1 MGRICLTDT
10 HQGNAD
16 EVQTHIGDAQQ
27 SPTPIEQ
34 VGGPNYGRYVLFVL
48 IIVYIFN
55 FVDRQI
61 LSILAEEIKLD
72 LGIGD
77 AEIGFLYGTA
87 FAVFYAVF
95 GIPLGR
101 LADVWNRKKLISIG
115 LSFWSAMT
123 ALSGFSQNF
132 GQLAVCRFG
141 VGIGEASATPAAF
154 SMISDY
160 FSPKVRATV
169 LAIYSSGIYLG
180 AGIGLFLGGAIVA
193 AWHSWYPDP
202 TLAPL
207 GIKAWQA
214 AFLAVG
220 LPGILMAF
228 WVWTLREP
236 IRGASEGLVTPV
248 HPHPF
253 KATTSSFMSVLPG
266 FSLFALYAAGGTR
279 AVLMNLLTGAI
290 VAALFVGLYVAMPTL
305 LQWIALGIG
314 VYITVT
320 WIHYQKLTDPAC
332 YGMMFKS
339 KAFLASTVGFP
350 AISFVTYGIGFWSAP
365 FMQRFHGESIAD
377 AGLYLG
383 LGSAVGGFIGI
394 VLGGVVADYFR
405 SKTANARLYVGL
417 AIPVLAIP
425 LALGFLYTD
434 SVMMAYIYSFLFSV
448 ISPAWIGCAAS
459 TVNDLVMPRMR
470 ATASAYYLLMNT
482 FVGLALGPFLIGQF
496 SDLYFRAGVDSATAL
511 QSAMSWG
518 LAAFGLSAVALLLA
532 CRYLAD
538 DETNRLER
546 AAALGEPV

>member
-1 MGRICLTDT
+1 MTDVN
-10 HQGNAD
+10 HAD
-16 EVQTHIGDAQQ
+16 AATNEAE
-27 SPTPIEQ
+27 PIEQ
-34 VGGPNYGRYVLFVL
+34 VGGSNYGRYVLFVL

-55 FVDRQI
+55 FIDRQI

-87 FAVFYAVF
+87 FAIFYAVF

-101 LADVWNRKKLISIG
+101 LADVWNRKNLIALG

-123 ALSGFSQNF
+123 ALSGFAQNF
-132 GQLAVCRFG
+132 THLAVCRFG

-180 AGIGLFLGGAIVA
+180 SGIGLFLGGAIVQS
-193 AWHSWYPDP
+193 WHAWYPDP

-220 LPGILMAF
+220 IPGIFMAI
-228 WVWTLREP
+228 WVWTLKEP
-236 IRGASEGLVTPV
+236 IRGASEGLITPK

-253 KATTSSFMSVLPG
+253 KAASSSFMSVLPG
-266 FSLFALYAAGGTR
+266 FSLFALYQAGGIR
-279 AVLMNLLTGAI
+279 AVAMNVICASG
-290 VAALFVGLYVAMPTL
+290 VVALFYGLYVLMPTL

-314 VYITVT
+314 VYITIT
-320 WIHYQKLTDPAC
+320 WIHFQKLTDPAC

-339 KAFLASTVGFP
+339 KAFMAATVGFP
-350 AISFVTYGIGFWSAP
+350 AISFVTYGIGFWSPP
-365 FMQRFHGESIAD
+365 FMQRFHGETIAD

-383 LGSAVGGFIGI
+383 LGSAIGGFIGI
-394 VLGGVVADYFR
+394 VLGGVIADHFR
-405 SKTANARLYVGL
+405 AKTVNARLYVGL
-417 AIPVLAIP
+417 AIPLLAVP
-425 LALGFLYTD
+425 FALGFLYTQ
-434 SVMMAYIYSFLFSV
+434 SIVMAYIYSFLFSV

-470 ATASAYYLLMNT
+470 ATASAFYLLMNT

-496 SDLYFRAGVDSATAL
+496 SDLYNRSGVESADAL
-511 QSAMSWG
+511 QLAMTLG
-518 LAAFGLSAVALLLA
+518 LGAFALSVAALLLA

-538 DETNRLER
+538 DESSRLER
-546 AAALGEPV
+546 AAAFGEPI

>member
-1 MGRICLTDT
+1 MTDV
-10 HQGNAD
+10 NRAD
-16 EVQTHIGDAQQ
+16 EATNEAE
-27 SPTPIEQ
+27 PIEQ
-34 VGGPNYGRYVLFVL
+34 VGGTNYGRYVLFVL

-55 FVDRQI
+55 FIDRQI

-87 FAVFYAVF
+87 FAIFYAVF

-101 LADVWNRKKLISIG
+101 LADVWNRKNLIALG

-123 ALSGFSQNF
+123 ALSGFAQNF
-132 GQLAVCRFG
+132 THLAVCRFG

-180 AGIGLFLGGAIVA
+180 SGIGLFLGGAIVQS
-193 AWHSWYPDP
+193 WHAWYPDP

-220 LPGILMAF
+220 IPGILMAI
-228 WVWTLREP
+228 WVWTLKEP
-236 IRGASEGLVTPV
+236 IRGASEGLITPK

-253 KATTSSFMSVLPG
+253 KAASSSFMSVLPG
-266 FSLFALYAAGGTR
+266 FSLFALYQAGGIR
-279 AVLMNLLTGAI
+279 AVAMNVIYANG
-290 VAALFVGLYVAMPTL
+290 VVALFYGLYVVMPTL

-314 VYITVT
+314 VYITIT
-320 WIHYQKLTDPAC
+320 WIHFQKLTDPAC

-350 AISFVTYGIGFWSAP
+350 AISFVTYGIGFWSPP
-365 FMQRFHGESIAD
+365 FMQRFHGETIAD

-383 LGSAVGGFIGI
+383 LGSAIGGFIGI
-394 VLGGVVADYFR
+394 VLGGVIADHFR
-405 SKTANARLYVGL
+405 AKTVNARLYVGL
-417 AIPVLAIP
+417 AIPLLAAP
-425 LALGFLYTD
+425 FALGFLYTQ
-434 SVMMAYIYSFLFSV
+434 SIVMAYIYSFLFSV

-496 SDLYFRAGVDSATAL
+496 SDMYNRSGVASADAL
-511 QSAMSWG
+511 QLAMTLG
-518 LAAFGLSAVALLLA
+518 LGAFALSIAALLLA

-538 DETNRLER
+538 DESSRLER
-546 AAALGEPV
+546 AAAFGEPI

>member
-1 MGRICLTDT
+1 MTDVT
-10 HQGNAD
+10 RAEEATNDTQ
-16 EVQTHIGDAQQ
+16 
-27 SPTPIEQ
+27 PIEQ
-34 VGGPNYGRYVLFVL
+34 VGGTNYGRYVLFVL

-55 FVDRQI
+55 FIDRQI

-87 FAVFYAVF
+87 FAIFYAVF

-101 LADVWNRKKLISIG
+101 LADVWNRKNLISIG

-123 ALSGFSQNF
+123 ALSGFAQNF
-132 GQLAVCRFG
+132 THLAVCRFG

-180 AGIGLFLGGAIVA
+180 SGIGLFLAGAIVQS
-193 AWHSWYPDP
+193 WHAWYPDP

-220 LPGILMAF
+220 IPGILMAI
-228 WVWTLREP
+228 WVWTLKEP
-236 IRGASEGLVTPV
+236 IRGASEGLVTPK

-253 KATTSSFMSVLPG
+253 KAASGSFMSVLPG
-266 FSLFALYAAGGTR
+266 FSLFALYQAGGIR
-279 AVLMNLLTGAI
+279 AVATNVVCALV
-290 VAALFVGLYVAMPTL
+290 VAALFYGLYVVMPTL

-350 AISFVTYGIGFWSAP
+350 AISFVTYGIGFWSPP
-365 FMQRFHGESIAD
+365 FMQRFHGETIAD

-383 LGSAVGGFIGI
+383 LGSAIGGFIGI
-394 VLGGVVADYFR
+394 VLGGMIADYFR
-405 SKTANARLYVGL
+405 AKTVNARLYVGL
-417 AIPVLAIP
+417 AIPMLAVP
-425 LALGFLYTD
+425 FALGFLYTE
-434 SVMMAYIYSFLFSV
+434 SIVMAYIYSFLFSV

-496 SDLYFRAGVDSATAL
+496 SDIYYRAGVDSADAL
-511 QSAMSWG
+511 QSAMTWG
-518 LAAFGLSAVALLLA
+518 LGAFALSIAALLLA

-538 DETNRLER
+538 DESSRLDR
-546 AAALGEPV
+546 AAAFGEPI

>member
-1 MGRICLTDT
+1 MTDVN
-10 HQGNAD
+10 HAD
-16 EVQTHIGDAQQ
+16 AATNEAE
-27 SPTPIEQ
+27 PIEQ
-34 VGGPNYGRYVLFVL
+34 VGGSNYGRYVLFVL

-55 FVDRQI
+55 FIDRQI

-87 FAVFYAVF
+87 FAIFYAVF

-101 LADVWNRKKLISIG
+101 LADVWNRKNLIALG

-123 ALSGFSQNF
+123 ALSGFAQNF
-132 GQLAVCRFG
+132 THLAVCRFG

-180 AGIGLFLGGAIVA
+180 SGIGLFLGGAIVQS
-193 AWHSWYPDP
+193 WHAWYPDP

-220 LPGILMAF
+220 IPGILMAI
-228 WVWTLREP
+228 WVWTLKEP
-236 IRGASEGLVTPV
+236 IRGASEGLITPK

-253 KATTSSFMSVLPG
+253 KAASSSFMSVLPG
-266 FSLFALYAAGGTR
+266 FSLFALYQAGGIR
-279 AVLMNLLTGAI
+279 AVAMNVICASG
-290 VAALFVGLYVAMPTL
+290 VVALFYGLYVLMPTL

-314 VYITVT
+314 VYITIT
-320 WIHYQKLTDPAC
+320 WIHFQKLTDPAC

-339 KAFLASTVGFP
+339 KAFMAATVGFP
-350 AISFVTYGIGFWSAP
+350 AISFVTYGIGFWSPP
-365 FMQRFHGESIAD
+365 FMQRFHGETISD

-383 LGSAVGGFIGI
+383 LGSAIGGFIGI
-394 VLGGVVADYFR
+394 VLGGVIADHFR
-405 SKTANARLYVGL
+405 AKTVNARLYVGL
-417 AIPVLAIP
+417 AIPLLAVP
-425 LALGFLYTD
+425 FALGFLYTQ
-434 SVMMAYIYSFLFSV
+434 SIVMAYIYSFLFSV

-496 SDLYFRAGVDSATAL
+496 SDLYNRSGVESADAL
-511 QSAMSWG
+511 QLAMTLG
-518 LAAFGLSAVALLLA
+518 LGAFALSVAALLLA

-538 DETNRLER
+538 DESSRLER
-546 AAALGEPV
+546 AAAFGEPI

>member
-1 MGRICLTDT
+1 MTDVN
-10 HQGNAD
+10 HAD
-16 EVQTHIGDAQQ
+16 EATNEAE
-27 SPTPIEQ
+27 PIEQ
-34 VGGPNYGRYVLFVL
+34 VGGTNYGRYVLFVL

-55 FVDRQI
+55 FIDRQI

-87 FAVFYAVF
+87 FAIFYAVF

-101 LADVWNRKKLISIG
+101 LADVWNRKNLIALG

-123 ALSGFSQNF
+123 ALSGFAQNF
-132 GQLAVCRFG
+132 THLAVCRFG

-180 AGIGLFLGGAIVA
+180 SGIGLFLGGAIVQS
-193 AWHSWYPDP
+193 WHAWYPDP

-220 LPGILMAF
+220 IPGILMAI
-228 WVWTLREP
+228 WVWTLKEP
-236 IRGASEGLVTPV
+236 IRGASEGLITPK

-253 KATTSSFMSVLPG
+253 KAASSSFMSVLPG
-266 FSLFALYAAGGTR
+266 FSLFALYQAGGIR
-279 AVLMNLLTGAI
+279 AVAMNVIYANG
-290 VAALFVGLYVAMPTL
+290 VVALFYGLYVVMPTL

-314 VYITVT
+314 VYITIT
-320 WIHYQKLTDPAC
+320 WIHFQKLTDPAC

-350 AISFVTYGIGFWSAP
+350 AISFVTYGIGFWSPP
-365 FMQRFHGESIAD
+365 FMQRFHGETIAD

-383 LGSAVGGFIGI
+383 LGSAIGGFIGI
-394 VLGGVVADYFR
+394 VLGGVIADHFR
-405 SKTANARLYVGL
+405 AKTVNARLYVGL
-417 AIPVLAIP
+417 AIPLLAAP
-425 LALGFLYTD
+425 FALGFLYTQ
-434 SVMMAYIYSFLFSV
+434 SIVMAYIYSFLFSV

-496 SDLYFRAGVDSATAL
+496 SDMYNRSGVASADAL
-511 QSAMSWG
+511 QLAMTLG
-518 LAAFGLSAVALLLA
+518 LGAFALSIAALLLA

-538 DETNRLER
+538 DESSRLER
-546 AAALGEPV
+546 AAAFGEPI

>member
-1 MGRICLTDT
+1 MTKANQVASST
-10 HQGNAD
+10 EN
-16 EVQTHIGDAQQ
+16 TAQERQ
-27 SPTPIEQ
+27 PIEQ

-48 IIVYIFN
+48 IIVYICN
-55 FVDRQI
+55 CVDRQI

-87 FAVFYAVF
+87 FAIFYAVF

-101 LADVWNRKKLISIG
+101 LADVWNRKNLISIG

-123 ALSGFSQNF
+123 ALSGFAQSF
-132 GQLAVCRFG
+132 GHLAACRFG

-180 AGIGLFLGGAIVA
+180 SGIGLFLGGAIVQT
-193 AWHSWYPDP
+193 WHLWYPDP
-202 TLAPL
+202 ALAPL

-220 LPGILMAF
+220 IPGILMAV
-228 WVWTLREP
+228 WVWTLKEP
-236 IRGASEGLVTPV
+236 IRGASEGLLTKQ
-248 HPHPF
+248 HPQPF
-253 KATTSSFMSVLPG
+253 RATASSFTSVLPV
-266 FSLFALYAAGGTR
+266 FSLFALHASGGVRAVATNLFAGG
-279 AVLMNLLTGAI
+279 V
-290 VAALFVGLYVAMPTL
+290 VVALFYGLYVLMPTL
-305 LQWIALGIG
+305 LQWIALGLG

-320 WIHYQKLTDPAC
+320 WIHYQKLSDPAC

-339 KAFLASTVGFP
+339 KAFVYATIGFP
-350 AISFVTYGIGFWSAP
+350 AISFVTYGFGFWSPP

-394 VLGGVVADYFR
+394 VLGGIIADYFR
-405 SKTANARLYVGL
+405 AKTVNARLYVGL
-417 AIPVLAIP
+417 LIP
-425 LALGFLYTD
+425 LFAVPFALGFLYTD
-434 SVMMAYIYSFLFSV
+434 NIAMAYIYSFLFSI

-496 SDLYFRAGVDSATAL
+496 SDLYFRDGMDSALAL

-518 LAAFGLSAVALLLA
+518 LGAFALSTAALLLA
-532 CRYLAD
+532 CRYLAA
-538 DETNRLER
+538 DETNRLQR

>member
-1 MGRICLTDT
+1 MTDVN
-10 HQGNAD
+10 HAD
-16 EVQTHIGDAQQ
+16 AATNEAEL
-27 SPTPIEQ
+27 IEQ
-34 VGGPNYGRYVLFVL
+34 VGGSNYGRYVLFVL

-55 FVDRQI
+55 FIDRQI

-87 FAVFYAVF
+87 FAIFYAVF

-101 LADVWNRKKLISIG
+101 LADVWNRKNLIALG

-123 ALSGFSQNF
+123 ALSGFAQNF
-132 GQLAVCRFG
+132 THLAVCRFG

-180 AGIGLFLGGAIVA
+180 SGIGLFLGGAIVQS
-193 AWHSWYPDP
+193 WHAWYPDP

-220 LPGILMAF
+220 IPGILMAI
-228 WVWTLREP
+228 WVWTLKEP
-236 IRGASEGLVTPV
+236 IRGASEGLITPK

-253 KATTSSFMSVLPG
+253 KAASSSFMSVLPG
-266 FSLFALYAAGGTR
+266 FSLFALYQAGGIR
-279 AVLMNLLTGAI
+279 AVAMNVICASG
-290 VAALFVGLYVAMPTL
+290 VVALFYGLYVLMPTL

-314 VYITVT
+314 VYITIT
-320 WIHYQKLTDPAC
+320 WIHFQKLTDPAC

-339 KAFLASTVGFP
+339 KAFMAATVGFP
-350 AISFVTYGIGFWSAP
+350 AISFVTYGIGFWSPP
-365 FMQRFHGESIAD
+365 FMQRFHGETIAD

-383 LGSAVGGFIGI
+383 LGSAIGGFIGI
-394 VLGGVVADYFR
+394 VLGGVIADHFR
-405 SKTANARLYVGL
+405 AKTVNARLYVGL
-417 AIPVLAIP
+417 AIPLLAVP
-425 LALGFLYTD
+425 FALGFLYTQ
-434 SVMMAYIYSFLFSV
+434 SIVMAYIYSFLFSV

-470 ATASAYYLLMNT
+470 ATASAFYLLMNT

-496 SDLYFRAGVDSATAL
+496 SDLYNRSGVESADAL
-511 QSAMSWG
+511 QLAMTLG
-518 LAAFGLSAVALLLA
+518 LGAFALSVAALLLA

-538 DETNRLER
+538 DESSRLER
-546 AAALGEPV
+546 AAAFGEPI

>member
-1 MGRICLTDT
+1 VNHD
-10 HQGNAD
+10 D
-16 EVQTHIGDAQQ
+16 DATNDA
-27 SPTPIEQ
+27 PPIEQ
-34 VGGPNYGRYVLFVL
+34 VGGTNYGRYVLFVL

-55 FVDRQI
+55 FIDRQI

-87 FAVFYAVF
+87 FAIFYAVF

-101 LADVWNRKKLISIG
+101 LADVWNRKNLISIG

-123 ALSGFSQNF
+123 ALSGFAQNF
-132 GQLAVCRFG
+132 THLAVCRFG

-180 AGIGLFLGGAIVA
+180 SGIGLFLGGAIVQS
-193 AWHSWYPDP
+193 WHAWYPDP

-220 LPGILMAF
+220 IPGILMAI
-228 WVWTLREP
+228 WVWTLKEP
-236 IRGASEGLVTPV
+236 IRGASEGLVTPK

-253 KATTSSFMSVLPG
+253 KAASSSFMSVLPG
-266 FSLFALYAAGGTR
+266 FSLFALYQAGGIR
-279 AVLMNLLTGAI
+279 AVAMNLIYASG
-290 VAALFVGLYVAMPTL
+290 VVALFYGLYVVMPTL

-314 VYITVT
+314 VYITIT

-350 AISFVTYGIGFWSAP
+350 AISFVTYGIGFWSPP
-365 FMQRFHGESIAD
+365 FMQRFHGETIAD

-394 VLGGVVADYFR
+394 VLGGVIADYFR
-405 SKTANARLYVGL
+405 AKTVNARLYVGL
-417 AIPVLAIP
+417 AIPLLAVP
-425 LALGFLYTD
+425 FALGFLYTE
-434 SVMMAYIYSFLFSV
+434 SIVMAYIYSFLFSV

-496 SDLYFRAGVDSATAL
+496 SDLYNRSGVDSADSL
-511 QSAMSWG
+511 QLAMTWG
-518 LAAFGLSAVALLLA
+518 LGAFALSIAALFLA

-538 DETNRLER
+538 DESTRLDR
-546 AAALGEPV
+546 AAAFGEPI

>member
-1 MGRICLTDT
+1 MTDVN
-10 HQGNAD
+10 HAD
-16 EVQTHIGDAQQ
+16 AATNEAE
-27 SPTPIEQ
+27 PIEQ
-34 VGGPNYGRYVLFVL
+34 VGGSNYGRYVLFVL

-55 FVDRQI
+55 FIDRQI

-87 FAVFYAVF
+87 FAIFYAVF

-101 LADVWNRKKLISIG
+101 LADVWNRKNLIALG

-123 ALSGFSQNF
+123 ALSGFAQNF
-132 GQLAVCRFG
+132 THLAVCRFG

-180 AGIGLFLGGAIVA
+180 SGIGLFLGGAIVQS
-193 AWHSWYPDP
+193 WHAWYPDP

-220 LPGILMAF
+220 IPGILMAI
-228 WVWTLREP
+228 WVWTLKEP
-236 IRGASEGLVTPV
+236 IRGASEGLITPK

-253 KATTSSFMSVLPG
+253 KAASSSFMSVLPG
-266 FSLFALYAAGGTR
+266 FSLFALYQAGGIR
-279 AVLMNLLTGAI
+279 AVAMNVICASG
-290 VAALFVGLYVAMPTL
+290 VVALFYGLYVLMPTL

-314 VYITVT
+314 VYITIT
-320 WIHYQKLTDPAC
+320 WIHFQKLTDPAC

-339 KAFLASTVGFP
+339 KAFMAATVGFP
-350 AISFVTYGIGFWSAP
+350 AISFVTYGIGFWSPP
-365 FMQRFHGESIAD
+365 FMQRFHGETIAD

-383 LGSAVGGFIGI
+383 LGSAIGGFIGI
-394 VLGGVVADYFR
+394 VLGGVIADHFR
-405 SKTANARLYVGL
+405 AKTVNARLYVGL
-417 AIPVLAIP
+417 AIPLLTVP
-425 LALGFLYTD
+425 FALGFLYTQ
-434 SVMMAYIYSFLFSV
+434 SIVMAYIYSFLFSV

-470 ATASAYYLLMNT
+470 ATASAFYLLMNT

-496 SDLYFRAGVDSATAL
+496 SDLYNRSGVESADAL
-511 QSAMSWG
+511 QLAMTLG
-518 LAAFGLSAVALLLA
+518 LGAFALSVAALLLA

-538 DETNRLER
+538 DESSRLER
-546 AAALGEPV
+546 AAAFGEPI

>member
-1 MGRICLTDT
+1 MTDVN
-10 HQGNAD
+10 HAD
-16 EVQTHIGDAQQ
+16 AATNEAE
-27 SPTPIEQ
+27 PIEQ
-34 VGGPNYGRYVLFVL
+34 VGGSNYGRYVLFVL

-55 FVDRQI
+55 FIDRQI

-87 FAVFYAVF
+87 FAIFYAVF

-101 LADVWNRKKLISIG
+101 LADVWNRKNLIALG

-123 ALSGFSQNF
+123 ALSGFAQNF
-132 GQLAVCRFG
+132 THLAVCRFG

-180 AGIGLFLGGAIVA
+180 SGIGLFLGGAIVQS
-193 AWHSWYPDP
+193 WHAWYPDP

-220 LPGILMAF
+220 IPGILMAI
-228 WVWTLREP
+228 WVWTLKEP
-236 IRGASEGLVTPV
+236 IRGASEGLITPK

-253 KATTSSFMSVLPG
+253 KAASSSFMSVLPG
-266 FSLFALYAAGGTR
+266 FSLFALYQAGGIR
-279 AVLMNLLTGAI
+279 AVAMNVICASG
-290 VAALFVGLYVAMPTL
+290 VVALFYGLYVLMPTL

-314 VYITVT
+314 VYITIT
-320 WIHYQKLTDPAC
+320 WIHFQKLTDPAC

-339 KAFLASTVGFP
+339 KAFMAATVGFP
-350 AISFVTYGIGFWSAP
+350 AISFVTYGIGFWSPP
-365 FMQRFHGESIAD
+365 FMQRFHGETIAD

-383 LGSAVGGFIGI
+383 LGSAIGGFIGI
-394 VLGGVVADYFR
+394 VLGGVIADHFR
-405 SKTANARLYVGL
+405 AKTVNARLYVGL
-417 AIPVLAIP
+417 AIPLLAVP
-425 LALGFLYTD
+425 FALGFLYTQ
-434 SVMMAYIYSFLFSV
+434 SIVMAYIYSFLFSV

-496 SDLYFRAGVDSATAL
+496 SDLYNRSGVESADAL
-511 QSAMSWG
+511 QLAMTLG
-518 LAAFGLSAVALLLA
+518 LGAFALSVAALLLA

-538 DETNRLER
+538 DESSRLER
-546 AAALGEPV
+546 AAAFGEPI